1 MQATTPVL
9 SICVPSR
16 NRQTYFQATIKA
28 LAASPRPDVE
38 FVFVDNSDDPSVMND
53 FIAPY
58 LADARIRYVRTGET
72 IRSMLDNWQTAMEA
86 STGRWVTFIGDD
98 DHADPEIAGVIMKI
112 EAAKPDVEAIDWA
125 KLFYSWPDGEMPA
138 TGQGV
143 PLDTEIHD
151 VPRQLLT
158 DRAFRWQSATHVIIS
173 GFSIYHGAVSRQL
186 IDRIAARYGGR
197 FFEFPVVDYEAVFKV
212 IMNGSSF
219 VHCSRPLSVL
229 GVCPLSNS
237 AALKDLKDQ
246 EKKQDEFDREL
257 DKPVDQLPCFEDYPF
272 KSRFGVIAC
281 IGMTHRWFEDRHGIT
296 FSGFEE
302 NFARACEAQC
312 NSIPKRE
319 DYDLTTAR
327 YRTAFAKWKGG
338 KYQKLFSP
346 RYTEPTSTIA
356 FSGVHKNQLYVSA
369 DNEPSRTCAGY
380 YDLVSAAL
388 TPVAELEASIGK
400 YAITSEKQRKRA

>member
-1 MQATTPVL
+1 MQANTPVL

-16 NRQTYFQATIKA
+16 NRQFYFQATIKA
-28 LAASPRPDVE
+28 LTASLRSDVE
-38 FVFVDNSDDPSVMND
+38 FVFVDNSDDPSVMD
-53 FIAPY
+53 SFITPY
-58 LADARIRYVRTGET
+58 LADPRIRYVRTGAA
-72 IRSMLDNWQTAMEA
+72 IRSMLDNWQTAIEA
-86 STGRWVTFIGDD
+86 STGRWVSFIGDD
-98 DHADPEIAGVIMKI
+98 DHADPDIAGVILKI

-125 KLFYSWPDGEMPA
+125 KLFYSWPDGEIAA

-143 PLDTEIHD
+143 PLGTEIHD

-158 DRAFRWQSATHVIIS
+158 ERAFRWQDATHVIVS
-173 GFSIYHGAVSRQL
+173 GFSIYHGAVSRPL
-186 IDRIAARYGGR
+186 INRIAARYGGR

-212 IMNGSSF
+212 IMNGKSF

-229 GVCPLSNS
+229 GVCALSNS

-257 DKPVDQLPCFEDYPF
+257 DKPIDQLPCFNDYPF

-281 IGMTHRWFEDRHGIT
+281 IGMAHRWFEDRHGIT

-302 NFARACEAQC
+302 NFTRACQAQC
-312 NSIPKRE
+312 NGIPTRE

-327 YRTAFAKWKGG
+327 YRAAFANWKRG
-338 KYQKLFSP
+338 KYQKLFRP
-346 RYTEPTSTIA
+346 LYTEPTNSIN
-356 FSGVHKNQLYVSA
+356 FSGVHKSQLYVSA

-388 TPVAELEASIGK
+388 TPVSELEANITK
-400 YAITSEKQRKRA
+400 YVVADQKQRKQA

>member
-1 MQATTPVL
+1 MQANKPVL

-16 NRQTYFQATIKA
+16 NRQFYFQATIKA
-28 LAASPRPDVE
+28 LTGSVRSDVE
-38 FVFVDNSDDPSVMND
+38 FVFVDNSDDPWIMDS

-58 LADARIRYVRTGET
+58 LADPRIRYVRTGET
-72 IRSMLDNWQTAMEA
+72 IRSMLDNWQTAMNET
-86 STGRWVTFIGDD
+86 TGRWVTFIGDD
-98 DHADPEIAGVIMKI
+98 DHADPDIAGVILKI

-125 KLFYSWPDGEMPA
+125 KLFYSWPDGEAAA

-143 PLDTEIHD
+143 PLGTEIHD
-151 VPRQLLT
+151 VPHSLLK
-158 DRAFRWQSATHVIIS
+158 DRAFRWKDATHVIVS
-173 GFSIYHGAVSRQL
+173 GFSIYHGAVSRPL
-186 IDRIAARYGGR
+186 IERISARYDGR
-197 FFEFPVVDYEAVFKV
+197 FFEFPVVDYESVFKI
-212 IMNGSSF
+212 IMNGRNF
-219 VHCSRPLSVL
+219 AHCSRPLSVL

-257 DKPVDQLPCFEDYPF
+257 DKPVDQLPCFTDFPF

-281 IGMTHRWFEDRHGIT
+281 IGMAHHWFADRQGVT
-296 FSGFEE
+296 FSGYEE
-302 NFARACEAQC
+302 NFVRACQAQC
-312 NSIPKRE
+312 NGIPKRE

-327 YRTAFAKWKGG
+327 YRAAFAKWKRG
-338 KYQKLFSP
+338 KFQKLFRPHYS
-346 RYTEPTSTIA
+346 EPVNTIA

-388 TPVAELEASIGK
+388 TPVNELEANIGQFTV
-400 YAITSEKQRKRA
+400 AEDLRRRA